1 MCEPRSDSSYR
12 AMCSTG
18 PEQFEER
25 KVQFYREKA
34 EREAAAAA
42 AAARKN

>member
-1 MCEPRSDSSYR
+1 
-12 AMCSTG
+12 MCSTG

-42 AAARKN
+42 AAALKN